1 MIPRLLY
8 ISDGERGTA
17 GRPLVEVLE
26 GAAAGGLR
34 AVLLRERAL
43 RSAQLVALIEAIL
56 PLRERGVRLLVSR
69 RLDLARAYGLDGVH
83 LAADAVP
90 VARARA
96 WLGPAA
102 LIGYSAHSGEEARRV
117 ADEGASYVTL
127 SPIFATASK
136 PGAPGRGLRWLSQA
150 TRDLSIPAL
159 ALGGVTPE
167 RTRGTL
173 KSGAWGAAVVSA
185 IGASPDPAASAR
197 EFGRVIT
204 EITGTCAP
212 SSC

>member
-8 ISDGERGTA
+8 ISDGERGSA
-17 GRPLVEVLE
+17 GRPLLDVLE
-26 GAAAGGLR
+26 RAVAGGLR
-34 AVLLRERAL
+34 AVVLRERRLSTAEL
-43 RSAQLVALIEAIL
+43 AALIEATL

-102 LIGYSAHSGEEARRV
+102 LVGYSAHSGAEARRV

-127 SPIFATASK
+127 SPIYATASK
-136 PGAPGRGLRWLSQA
+136 PGAPGRGLAWLLQA
-150 TRDLSIPAL
+150 TRDLQIPAL
-159 ALGGVTPE
+159 ALGGVTPA
-167 RTRGTL
+167 RTEGML
-173 KSGAWGAAVVSA
+173 KAGAWGVAAVSA
-185 IGASPDPAASAR
+185 IGASPDPAAAAR
-197 EFGRVIT
+197 AFGRVIT

-212 SSC
+212 SSR